1 MIMKDEQFC
10 SALIRKKKS
19 VSLLDQP
26 EKSCIQTNSVQIYYF
41 FGNIY
46 SYPISINRFCFEATS

>member
-46 SYPISINRFCFEATS
+46 SYPISFY